1 METTEQS
8 AYKALVENL
17 RSRIESGQI
26 AIGATLPSTA
36 SLTREFNVST
46 TVVKNAVRELK
57 VIGYAHGQQGKAVY
71 ARLPDPP
78 EWLGPLLIAGF
89 QLAAA
94 VDPRASAESQE
105 ASLEQWKTA
114 VAGVPERFQQAVD
127 QQL

>member
-17 RSRIESGQI
+17 RARIESGQI
-26 AIGATLPSTA
+26 ALGETLPSTA
-36 SLTREFNVST
+36 SLTREFSVST

-57 VIGYAHGQQGKAVY
+57 VIGYAYGQQGKAVY

-78 EWLGPLLIAGF
+78 EWLKPLLIAGS
-89 QLAAA
+89 QLAEA
-94 VDPRASAESQE
+94 VESGTSAESRA
-105 ASLEQWKTA
+105 ASVEQWKAA
-114 VAGVPERFQQAVD
+114 VAGVPERFQQAID